1 MYMNL
6 TNSSLPEQVQRQL
19 PLQAPLAGRDDAGV
33 GPNNEHLTHNMCMYV
48 YVCIYIYIY
57 IYIYI
62 EREREIINPY

>member
-33 GPNNEHLTHNMCMYV
+33 GPNNEHLTHNMCSV
-48 YVCIYIYIY
+48 VLL
-57 IYIYI
+57 
-62 EREREIINPY
+62 